1 MAEGALASTIVR
13 QVLTKFGSSVWDE
26 LALLCTFRADLA
38 AMEAQFATIRAVLA
52 DAEARGGAGGDAAV
66 RDWLRRLRDVAH
78 DIDDFL
84 DACHTDLRRGEGGGD
99 CSVCGGLTPRSFA
112 MAHRLRSLRRELGAV
127 AASKDRFSLSPD
139 ARPPASRQLPSVP
152 PMRETISMVDEAK
165 TVGRSADKERLMRMV
180 LDAAGDDDDDDD
192 DGVSVIPIVGI
203 GGLGKTTLAQ
213 LAFNDRRANDEVFD
227 PRIWVS
233 MSAGFSLATLV
244 QAVHPIVAAPSERC
258 DLATTTTTNLE
269 AIARFLSMAFTG
281 NKYLLVLDDVWS
293 ESHDEWE
300 RLRLLLR
307 GGKRGSKII
316 VTTRSRRIGMMVGTV
331 PPLMLKSLSDEDC
344 WELFKRK
351 AFEEADEELYP
362 KLVRIGKEIVPKCGG
377 VPLAAKALGSMLRFK
392 RNEESW
398 IAVRDSEI
406 WQLDKEETI
415 LPSLK
420 LSYDQMPPVL
430 KQCFAYCSVFP
441 RNHEI
446 DKGKLIQQWVALGF
460 VEPSKYGCQ
469 PVSDKADDCFEHL
482 LWMSFLQEV
491 DQHDLSKKG
500 LEVDGRV
507 KYKIHDLVH
516 DLAQS
521 VAGDEVQIISAKRVN
536 GRTEACRYASLHDD
550 MGSTDVLWSMLRK
563 VRAFHSWGR
572 SLDINLFLHSRFLRV
587 LDLRGSQIMEL
598 PQSVGK
604 LKHLRYLDLS
614 SSLISTLPNCISSLH
629 NLQTLHLYN
638 CINLNVLPMSVC
650 ALENLEILNLSAC
663 NFHSL
668 PDSIGHL
675 QNLQDLNLSLCSFLV
690 TLPSSIGT
698 LQSLHLLNL
707 KGCGNLEILPDT
719 ICSLQNLHFLN
730 LSRCGV
736 LQALPKNIG
745 NLSNLL
751 HLNLSQCT
759 DLESIPTSIGRIKSL
774 HILDLSH
781 CSSLSELPGSIGGLH
796 ELQILILSH
805 HASSLALPV
814 STSHLPNLQTLDLS
828 WNLSLEEL
836 PESIG
841 NLHSLKT
848 LILFQC
854 WSLRKLPESIT
865 NLMMLESLN
874 FVGCENLAKLPDGM
888 TRITNL
894 KHLRN
899 DQCRSLK
906 QLPNGFGRWT
916 KLETLSLLMIGDK
929 HSSITELKDLNNLTG
944 ELRIECW
951 SHKMDL
957 TTAAK
962 RANWRNKKKL
972 SKLTLLWTIPCSVD
986 DFENVETFLEVLV
999 PPENLEVLEID
1010 GYMGTRFPSWMM
1022 KSMESW
1028 LPNLVSL
1035 DLSNIPNCSC
1045 LPPLGHIPYLQ
1056 SLHLRYMAG
1065 VHSMSSEILVK
1076 RQKCVL
1082 YQSLKELHFE
1092 DMPNLETWPTSAATD
1107 DRATQPEGS
1116 MFPVLKT
1123 VTATGC
1129 PKLRPKPCLP
1139 DAITDLSI
1147 SDSSEILS
1155 VRKMFGSSSSTSASL
1170 LRRLWIRKSDVS
1182 SSEWKLLQH
1191 RPKLE
1196 ELTIEYCEMLRV
1208 LAEPIRYLTTLRKL
1222 KISNCTELDALP
1234 EWIGDLVALE
1244 SLQISC
1250 CPKLISIPKG
1260 LQHLTALEELTVT
1273 ACSSELN
1280 ENCRKDT
1287 GKDWFKICHI
1297 PNIVIS

>member
-1 MAEGALASTIVR
+1 M
-13 QVLTKFGSSVWDE
+13 
-26 LALLCTFRADLA
+26 
-38 AMEAQFATIRAVLA
+38 
-52 DAEARGGAGGDAAV
+52 
-66 RDWLRRLRDVAH
+66 RL
-78 DIDDFL
+78 
-84 DACHTDLRRGEGGGD
+84 
-99 CSVCGGLTPRSFA
+99 
-112 MAHRLRSLRRELGAV
+112 
-127 AASKDRFSLSPD
+127 
-139 ARPPASRQLPSVP
+139 
-152 PMRETISMVDEAK
+152 
-165 TVGRSADKERLMRMV
+165 V
-180 LDAAGDDDDDDD
+180 LDAAGDDDD
-192 DGVSVIPIVGI
+192 VSVIPIVGI
-203 GGLGKTTLAQ
+203 GKTTLAQ
-213 LAFNDRRANDEVFD
+213 LVFNDRRANDEVFD

-244 QAVHPIVAAPSERC
+244 QAVAAPPIVAAPSERC
-258 DLATTTTTNLE
+258 DLTTTNL

-293 ESHDEWE
+293 ESHDEW
-300 RLRLLLR
+300 
-307 GGKRGSKII
+307 
-316 VTTRSRRIGMMVGTV
+316 
-331 PPLMLKSLSDEDC
+331 DEAAPQGRQAGQQGEGPR
-344 WELFKRK
+344 EL
-351 AFEEADEELYP
+351 
-362 KLVRIGKEIVPKCGG
+362 
-377 VPLAAKALGSMLRFK
+377 SMLRFK

-460 VEPSKYGCQ
+460 VEPSKYGSQ

-500 LEVDGRV
+500 LEDDDSV

-536 GRTEACRYASLHDD
+536 GRTEACRYASLHDN

-563 VRAFHSWGR
+563 V
-572 SLDINLFLHSRFLRV
+572 L
-587 LDLRGSQIMEL
+587 
-598 PQSVGK
+598 
-604 LKHLRYLDLS
+604 
-614 SSLISTLPNCISSLH
+614 
-629 NLQTLHLYN
+629 
-638 CINLNVLPMSVC
+638 C

-675 QNLQDLNLSLCSFLV
+675 QNLQDLNLSLSSFLV

-730 LSRCGV
+730 LSQCGV

-745 NLSNLL
+745 DLSNLL

-828 WNLSLEEL
+828 WNLGLEEL

-929 HSSITELKDLNNLTG
+929 HSSIAELKDLNNLTG

-951 SHKMDL
+951 PHKMDL

-972 SKLTLLWTIPCSVD
+972 SKLTLLWTIPCSAD

-1035 DLSNIPNCSC
+1035 DLSNISNCSC

-1155 VRKMFGSSSSTSASL
+1155 VRKMFGSSSSTSGSL
-1170 LRRLWIRKSDVS
+1170 LRRLWIRRSNVS
-1182 SSEWKLLQH
+1182 SSEWKLLHH

-1234 EWIGDLVALE
+1234 EWIGDLVALK
-1244 SLQISC
+1244 SLQMSC
-1250 CPKLISIPKG
+1250 CPKLVSIPKG

>member
-1 MAEGALASTIVR
+1 
-13 QVLTKFGSSVWDE
+13 
-26 LALLCTFRADLA
+26 
-38 AMEAQFATIRAVLA
+38 MEAELATIRAVLA
-52 DAEARGGAGGDAAV
+52 DAEARGGAGGDIAV
-66 RDWLRRLRDVAH
+66 RDWLRRLRPVAH

-84 DACHTDLRRGEGGGD
+84 DACHTDLHAARHRRRGSG
-99 CSVCGGLTPRSFA
+99 
-112 MAHRLRSLRRELGAV
+112 RELGAV

-139 ARPPASRQLPSVP
+139 AQPPSSQQLPSVP
-152 PMRETISMVDEAK
+152 ARRETISMVDESK
-165 TVGRSADKERLMRMV
+165 TVGRSADKERLMRLV
-180 LDAAGDDDDDDD
+180 LDAAGDDEEDV
-192 DGVSVIPIVGI
+192 VSVIPIVGI
-203 GGLGKTTLAQ
+203 GGLGKTKLAQ

-244 QAVHPIVAAPSERC
+244 QAVQPIVAAADERAERC
-258 DLATTTTTNLE
+258 DLTNLE

-293 ESHDEWE
+293 ENHEEWE
-300 RLRLLLR
+300 RLKLLLR
-307 GGKRGSKII
+307 DGKRGSKII
-316 VTTRSRRIGMMVGTV
+316 VTTRSRRIGIMVGTV

-344 WELFKRK
+344 WELFRRK
-351 AFEEADEELYP
+351 AFEEGDEDLYP
-362 KLVRIGKEIVPKCGG
+362 NLVRTGKEIVRKCGG

-398 IAVRDSEI
+398 IGVRD
-406 WQLDKEETI
+406 K
-415 LPSLK
+415 
-420 LSYDQMPPVL
+420 
-430 KQCFAYCSVFP
+430 
-441 RNHEI
+441 
-446 DKGKLIQQWVALGF
+446 
-460 VEPSKYGCQ
+460 VE
-469 PVSDKADDCFEHL
+469 
-482 LWMSFLQEV
+482 
-491 DQHDLSKKG
+491 QHDLSKKG
-500 LEVDGRV
+500 LEEDDSV

-521 VAGDEVQIISAKRVN
+521 VAGDEVQIISTKRVY

-550 MGSTDVLWSMLRK
+550 MGSTEVLWSMLRK

-572 SLDINLFLHSRFLRV
+572 SLDINLFLHS
-587 LDLRGSQIMEL
+587 
-598 PQSVGK
+598 
-604 LKHLRYLDLS
+604 
-614 SSLISTLPNCISSLH
+614 
-629 NLQTLHLYN
+629 
-638 CINLNVLPMSVC
+638 
-650 ALENLEILNLSAC
+650 
-663 NFHSL
+663 
-668 PDSIGHL
+668 
-675 QNLQDLNLSLCSFLV
+675 SFLV

-707 KGCGNLEILPDT
+707 KGCGNLEILPDI

-730 LSRCGV
+730 LSQCSV

-796 ELQILILSH
+796 ELQRLILSH
-805 HASSLALPV
+805 HASSLVLPV

-828 WNLSLEEL
+828 WNLGLEEL

-848 LILFQC
+848 LILFHC
-854 WSLRKLPESIT
+854 WSLHKLPESIT

-874 FVGCENLAKLPDGM
+874 LVGCENLVKLPDGM
-888 TRITNL
+888 TSITNL

-906 QLPNGFGRWT
+906 RLPNGFGRWT

-929 HSSITELKDLNNLTG
+929 HSSIAELKDLNNLTG

-972 SKLTLLWTIPCSVD
+972 SKLTLSWTIPCSVD

-1065 VHSMSSEILVK
+1065 VHSMSSEILVR
-1076 RQKCVL
+1076 RQKSVL

-1092 DMPNLETWPTSAATD
+1092 DMPNLETWPTSVATD
-1107 DRATQPEGS
+1107 DRDTQPEGS

-1139 DAITDLSI
+1139 DAITDLSV

-1155 VRKMFGSSSSTSASL
+1155 VKKMFGSLSSTSVSL
-1170 LRRLWIRKSDVS
+1170 LRRLWIRKSNVS

-1196 ELTIEYCEMLRV
+1196 ELTIEYCETLC
-1208 LAEPIRYLTTLRKL
+1208 LPEFIRYLTALRKL
-1222 KISNCTELDALP
+1222 KISDCTELDALP

-1250 CPKLISIPKG
+1250 CPKLISIPKS

-1280 ENCRKDT
+1280 DNCREDT

-1297 PNIVIS
+1297 PSIVIS